1 MNDFKKDLQ
10 VKGLLTNNVIENLEK
25 QNYKTKKLAMY
36 KQFHRNSK
44 VHKYLHNLVATI
56 MIEHYNSY
64 PYSGINMPYRFKA
77 PKSTENKLDSRI
89 EKSKVSYDENG
100 QIHLDVD
107 PIFDVFAMKII
118 SRRRQP
124 AFSSTDP
131 EISSLIEE
139 RKQNQPF
146 LEKMQE
152 FKGRLIEDEYTKEG
166 SYIFKYECTKE
177 EYYEKCRELLVKLK
191 ELFDPKAVKVLE
203 LCDQQI
209 LDIDNRLE
217 VLRVSKTPGEEDEII
232 DKEDLT
238 DSKINFFHILTEYE
252 TKFYDKSDLAILTK
266 QFLSLFENNE
276 KFQNLGIS
284 LKDSKDPVE
293 RKRTANGFE
302 SNFIYLNTAVGTIEC
317 QLQTENQYRYGNYG
331 RAAHSN
337 MKGKAVKPLPIPD
350 VNDQNKIN
358 NFVQEIN
365 QIVPKGYLAR
375 MDDNEP
381 GRVLIQKFN
390 DYQNYKGLIT
400 QVAKGDPLENLLR
413 NYFAKLYAIRKQI
426 FKTQEKTMGFIDLD
440 IEDYIRS
447 DEFEELRDEMKNFSQ
462 KSETKI
468 VDSKDFDIS
477 D

>member
-1 MNDFKKDLQ
+1 MNIFKKGLQ
-10 VKGLLTNNVIENLEK
+10 VIGLLPDNIIEKSEK
-25 QNYKTKKLAMY
+25 EKYKAKKMAIY
-36 KQFHRNSK
+36 KQFHENPK
-44 VHKYLHNLVATI
+44 VHNYFHHLIATI

-64 PYSGINMPYRFKA
+64 PYSGINIPYRFKA
-77 PKSTENKLDSRI
+77 PQSTENKLDSRL
-89 EKSKVSYDENG
+89 EKANVSYDENG

-107 PIFDVFAMKII
+107 PIYDVFAMKII

-124 AFSSTDP
+124 AFSSTYP

-139 RKQNQPF
+139 RKRNQPF

-166 SYIFKYECTKE
+166 SYKFKYECTKE
-177 EYYEKCRELLVKLK
+177 EYYEKCRELLVNLK
-191 ELFDPKAVKVLE
+191 ELFDPKATDVLE
-203 LCDQQI
+203 FYDQQI

-217 VLRVSKTPGEEDEII
+217 VLRVTKTPGEEDEII
-232 DKEDLT
+232 DKKDLT
-238 DSKINFFHILTEYE
+238 DDGINFFHILTEYE

-266 QFLSLFENNE
+266 QFLSLFENNK
-276 KFQNLGIS
+276 KFQSLGIS
-284 LKDSKDPVE
+284 LKDSKEPVE
-293 RKRTANGFE
+293 KKRTANGFE
-302 SNFIYLNTAVGTIEC
+302 SNFIYLNTPVGTIEC

-337 MKGKAVKPLPIPD
+337 MKGKAVRPLPIPD
-350 VNDQNKIN
+350 VNDQNKVN
-358 NFVQEIN
+358 NFVQEVN
-365 QIVPKGYLAR
+365 QIVPKSYLAR

-390 DYQNYKGLIT
+390 DYQNYKGLTT
-400 QVAKGDPLENLLR
+400 QVAKGDPLESLLR
-413 NYFAKLYAIRKQI
+413 NYFAKLYALRKKI

-440 IEDYIRS
+440 IEDYIQS
-447 DEFEELRDEMKNFSQ
+447 DEFKEIKDIMKTFS
-462 KSETKI
+462 KDSETKI

>member
-1 MNDFKKDLQ
+1 ML
-10 VKGLLTNNVIENLEK
+10 
-25 QNYKTKKLAMY
+25 
-36 KQFHRNSK
+36 SK
-44 VHKYLHNLVATI
+44 ESA
-56 MIEHYNSY
+56 
-64 PYSGINMPYRFKA
+64 
-77 PKSTENKLDSRI
+77 
-89 EKSKVSYDENG
+89 DEN
-100 QIHLDVD
+100 
-107 PIFDVFAMKII
+107 
-118 SRRRQP
+118 S
-124 AFSSTDP
+124 
-131 EISSLIEE
+131 E
-139 RKQNQPF
+139 PF
-146 LEKMQE
+146 FNRFVVVYAAKRD
-152 FKGRLIEDEYTKEG
+152 FCDAIN
-166 SYIFKYECTKE
+166 
-177 EYYEKCRELLVKLK
+177 
-191 ELFDPKAVKVLE
+191 LFNAVAE
-203 LCDQQI
+203 AY
-209 LDIDNRLE
+209 
-217 VLRVSKTPGEEDEII
+217 EII

-276 KFQNLGIS
+276 KFQSLGIS
-284 LKDSKDPVE
+284 LKDLKNPVE
-293 RKRTANGFE
+293 KKRTANGFE

-468 VDSKDFDIS
+468 VDPKDFDIS